1 MLSWNI
7 ILTRI
12 RDELCLP
19 NHVLEK
25 SNEQIVEY
33 LKESA
38 LRKIVDWVPD
48 VTTVSLDTNRLT
60 LDCDDEKVKVP
71 AKQNEYFI
79 IDPDDREIY
88 GILEMYSDMSTDLM
102 FGKRF
107 MAPWTFEEVPGF
119 ELSNMRSQS
128 TKMFSDFYYM
138 FEFKHPNIISIRP
151 KYKGPCTIEY
161 ERSHDPELSTIPK
174 LYETLF
180 IDLCLGMFMKNI
192 GRLRTRYANIQTA
205 FGEIQLNGEDI
216 KNEGNEILQATID
229 TLNRTVLTNVVFDR
243 G

>member
-1 MLSWNI
+1 MLTWNV

-33 LKESA
+33 LKEAA
-38 LRKIVDWVPD
+38 LRKIADYIPD
-48 VTTVSLDTNRLT
+48 INRISLNTEDVAVQIPNR
-60 LDCDDEKVKVP
+60 
-71 AKQNEYFI
+71 QNEFYI
-79 IDPDDREIY
+79 LDPEDREIY
-88 GILEMYSDMSTDLM
+88 GILEMYSDMSTDIM

-107 MAPWTFEEVPGF
+107 MAAWSFEEVPGF
-119 ELSNMRSQS
+119 ELSNMRSTS

-138 FEFKHPNIISIRP
+138 FEFKHPNIIMIRP
-151 KYKGPCTIEY
+151 KYRGLCTVEY
-161 ERSHDPELSTIPK
+161 ERSHDPELTTIPK

-180 IDLCLGMFMKNI
+180 VDLCLGMFMKNI

-216 KNEGNEILQATID
+216 KSEGTELLQTTLE
-229 TLNRTVLTNVVFDR
+229 TLNRTVLTNVMFDR

>member
-1 MLSWNI
+1 MLTWNV

-19 NHVLEK
+19 NHLLEK
-25 SNEQIVEY
+25 TNEEIVAY

-38 LRKIVDWVPD
+38 LRRICDFVPD
-48 VTTVSLDTNRLT
+48 VNTISMDTTDTN
-60 LDCDDEKVKVP
+60 VWVP
-71 AKQNEYFI
+71 NKANEFYVV
-79 IDPDDREIY
+79 DPDDREIF
-88 GILEMYSDMSTDLM
+88 GILEMYTDYSTDIL

-107 MAPWTFEEVPGF
+107 IASWTFEEVPGF
-119 ELSNMRSQS
+119 ELSNMRSAG

-138 FEFKHPNIISIRP
+138 FEFKHPNIICIRP
-151 KYKGPCTIEY
+151 KYSGSCTVEY
-161 ERSHDPELSTIPK
+161 ERTHDPELSTIQK
-174 LYETLF
+174 LYESMF

-192 GRLRTRYANIQTA
+192 GRLRTRYSNIQTA

-216 KNEGNEILQATID
+216 KNEGNEIYQAAIEA
-229 TLNRTVLTNVVFDR
+229 LNRTVLTNVVMDR